1 MHKKL
6 AADLTSL
13 AHSILQMK
21 NKDDVFALKK
31 KAYQVYEKL
40 AVLAYVEEYM
50 NNTPNP
56 EQTREELIEKIEIA
70 SESTE
75 KEIIESK
82 MEKGSEDDP
91 VGESLSEE
99 PQDSIETLE
108 EGKKTIE
115 EVKNAESVIH
125 SEIHTADI
133 GHEEA
138 ENVGDNEIKDK
149 KEASL
154 EKELQDTISVDIV
167 ADLFENAPKKSLNDK
182 FLGDIKIGLNDRI
195 AFVKHLFDESQ
206 EDFNRVISQLNT
218 FKTAKEAK
226 KFIHKMV
233 KPDYNWS
240 GKEEFEKRLMMVVER
255 KFS

>member
-6 AADLTSL
+6 AADLISL
-13 AHSILQMK
+13 AHSTLQMK

-50 NNTPNP
+50 NHTPNP

-82 MEKGSEDDP
+82 MEKGSEDDSA
-91 VGESLSEE
+91 GESLSEE
-99 PQDSIETLE
+99 PQDSIETSE

-125 SEIHTADI
+125 SEIRTADI

-138 ENVGDNEIKDK
+138 ENEIKDK

-167 ADLFENAPKKSLNDK
+167 ADLFENTPKKSLNDK

-240 GKEEFEKRLMMVVER
+240 GKEEFEERLMMIVER

>member
-1 MHKKL
+1 
-6 AADLTSL
+6 
-13 AHSILQMK
+13 
-21 NKDDVFALKK
+21 
-31 KAYQVYEKL
+31 
-40 AVLAYVEEYM
+40 M
-50 NNTPNP
+50 NHTPNP

-82 MEKGSEDDP
+82 MEKGSEDDSA
-91 VGESLSEE
+91 GESLSEE
-99 PQDSIETLE
+99 PQDSIETSE

-125 SEIHTADI
+125 SEIRTADI

-138 ENVGDNEIKDK
+138 ENEIKDK

-218 FKTAKEAK
+218 FKTAKK
-226 KFIHKMV
+226 QKVH
-233 KPDYNWS
+233 S
-240 GKEEFEKRLMMVVER
+240 
-255 KFS
+255 

>member
-21 NKDDVFALKK
+21 NKDDVFALKE

-50 NNTPNP
+50 NHTPNP

-82 MEKGSEDDP
+82 MEKGSEDDSA
-91 VGESLSEE
+91 GESLSEE
-99 PQDSIETLE
+99 PQDSIETSE

-125 SEIHTADI
+125 SEIRTADI
-133 GHEEA
+133 SHEEV
-138 ENVGDNEIKDK
+138 ENEIKDK

-226 KFIHKMV
+226 KFIHKLV

-240 GKEEFEKRLMMVVER
+240 GKEEFEERLMMIVER

>member
-21 NKDDVFALKK
+21 NKDDVFALKE

-50 NNTPNP
+50 NHTPNP

-91 VGESLSEE
+91 AGESLSEE
-99 PQDSIETLE
+99 PQDSIETSE

-125 SEIHTADI
+125 SEIRTADI
-133 GHEEA
+133 SHEEV
-138 ENVGDNEIKDK
+138 ENEIKDK

-240 GKEEFEKRLMMVVER
+240 GKEEFEERLMMIVER

>member
-1 MHKKL
+1 
-6 AADLTSL
+6 
-13 AHSILQMK
+13 
-21 NKDDVFALKK
+21 
-31 KAYQVYEKL
+31 
-40 AVLAYVEEYM
+40 
-50 NNTPNP
+50 
-56 EQTREELIEKIEIA
+56 
-70 SESTE
+70 
-75 KEIIESK
+75 
-82 MEKGSEDDP
+82 MEKGSEDDSA
-91 VGESLSEE
+91 GESLSEE
-99 PQDSIETLE
+99 PQDSIETLV

-125 SEIHTADI
+125 SEIRTADI
-133 GHEEA
+133 SHEEV
-138 ENVGDNEIKDK
+138 ENEIKDK

-240 GKEEFEKRLMMVVER
+240 GKEEFEERLMMIVER

>member
-50 NNTPNP
+50 NHTPNP

-82 MEKGSEDDP
+82 MEKGSEDDSA
-91 VGESLSEE
+91 GESLSEE
-99 PQDSIETLE
+99 PQDSIETSE

-125 SEIHTADI
+125 SEIRTADI
-133 GHEEA
+133 SHEEV
-138 ENVGDNEIKDK
+138 ENEIKDK

-240 GKEEFEKRLMMVVER
+240 GKEEFEERLMMIVER

>member
-31 KAYQVYEKL
+31 KAYLVYEKL

-50 NNTPNP
+50 NHTPNP

-82 MEKGSEDDP
+82 MEKGSEDDSA
-91 VGESLSEE
+91 GESLSEE
-99 PQDSIETLE
+99 PQDSIETSE

-125 SEIHTADI
+125 SEICTADI

-138 ENVGDNEIKDK
+138 ENEIKDK

-240 GKEEFEKRLMMVVER
+240 GKEEFEERLMMIIER

>member
-50 NNTPNP
+50 NHTPNP
-56 EQTREELIEKIEIA
+56 EQTREELIEKIEIT

-91 VGESLSEE
+91 AGESLSEE
-99 PQDSIETLE
+99 PQDSIETSE

-125 SEIHTADI
+125 SEIRTADI

-138 ENVGDNEIKDK
+138 ENEIKDK

-240 GKEEFEKRLMMVVER
+240 GKEGFEERLMMIIER

>member
-21 NKDDVFALKK
+21 NKDDVFALKE

-50 NNTPNP
+50 NHTPNP

-82 MEKGSEDDP
+82 MEKGSEDDSA
-91 VGESLSEE
+91 GESLSEE
-99 PQDSIETLE
+99 PQDSIETSE

-125 SEIHTADI
+125 SEIRTADI

-138 ENVGDNEIKDK
+138 ENEIKDK

-195 AFVKHLFDESQ
+195 AFVKHLFYESQ

-240 GKEEFEKRLMMVVER
+240 GKEEFEERLMMIVER

>member
-21 NKDDVFALKK
+21 NKDDVFALKE

-50 NNTPNP
+50 NHTPNP

-82 MEKGSEDDP
+82 MEKGSEDDSA
-91 VGESLSEE
+91 GESLSEE
-99 PQDSIETLE
+99 PQDSIETSE

-125 SEIHTADI
+125 SEIRTADI
-133 GHEEA
+133 SHEEV
-138 ENVGDNEIKDK
+138 ENEIKDK

-240 GKEEFEKRLMMVVER
+240 GKEEFEERLMMIIER